1 MNDKAHDSR
10 EAKNLFWKL
19 IAEAKAFLLLEFPI
33 FSFLKVFKP
42 RLNFKVYFFSLAQ
55 TFINNE
61 DKK

>member
-1 MNDKAHDSR
+1 MIKPKTQERPRTPSEN
-10 EAKNLFWKL
+10 W
-19 IAEAKAFLLLEFPI
+19 LLRLKGI
-33 FSFLKVFKP
+33 FTVGVSNIFFLKFFKP